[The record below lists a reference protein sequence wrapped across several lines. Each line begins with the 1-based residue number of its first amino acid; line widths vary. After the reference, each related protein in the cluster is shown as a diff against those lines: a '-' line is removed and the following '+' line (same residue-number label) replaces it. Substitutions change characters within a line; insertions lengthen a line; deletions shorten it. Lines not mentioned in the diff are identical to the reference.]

1 MAYKVLALLHG
12 QLLPLPKG
20 VNVSVVKN
28 ICASNKT
35 SRKPSCDAGPC
46 GKAGL
51 PISVLLA
58 LSSLFL
64 KMCHSYLSS
73 LPCTKRSP
81 ATFSLVFH
89 SIVPVLSFTYFQVCC
104 IYCYI
109 TWCCC
114 TVKCNRAHTYGILK
128 PTARRGIYR
137 QKHGSE
143 LDCWCHSQ
151 NIHFCKLITIWSK
164 VCPALT
170 QRIERVHST
179 TATASRSCS
188 VWKVKWNKHL
198 FSFLFFFVILLNRRT
213 ITSYLLLFHTQETC
227 YISLTEELSSGKV
240 SLDSWSFPYN
250 YGWKI
255 NILV

>member
-20 VNVSVVKN
+20 INVSVVKN

-64 KMCHSYLSS
+64 KMRHSYLSS
-73 LPCTKRSP
+73 LPRTKRSP

-114 TVKCNRAHTYGILK
+114 TVKCNRAHTYGIWSLLPEAVYIDK
-128 PTARRGIYR
+128 NMALNWTA
-137 QKHGSE
+137 
-143 LDCWCHSQ
+143 DV
-151 NIHFCKLITIWSK
+151 IHKI
-164 VCPALT
+164 
-170 QRIERVHST
+170 
-179 TATASRSCS
+179 
-188 VWKVKWNKHL
+188 
-198 FSFLFFFVILLNRRT
+198 
-213 ITSYLLLFHTQETC
+213 
-227 YISLTEELSSGKV
+227 YISVNWSQSGQRFGLHWLRELKECTVQLQQPLGAVLCERSSEI
-240 SLDSWSFPYN
+240 STFFHFYFFL
-250 YGWKI
+250 
-255 NILV
+255 